1 MKKTSLTIL
10 LIGIFFITFIWLF
23 SFSKP
28 KNEIGRE
35 IFVNKGNCASCHT
48 LSDASSYSNI
58 GPNLDYRKPSKS
70 RILYAVMEGVGAMP
84 SLEGILSKE
93 EMEIVAMENAMMDE
107 EIPLPAPE
115 ME

>member
-93 EMEIVAMENAMMDE
+93 EMEIVASYVYQVTKK
-107 EIPLPAPE
+107 
-115 ME
+115 